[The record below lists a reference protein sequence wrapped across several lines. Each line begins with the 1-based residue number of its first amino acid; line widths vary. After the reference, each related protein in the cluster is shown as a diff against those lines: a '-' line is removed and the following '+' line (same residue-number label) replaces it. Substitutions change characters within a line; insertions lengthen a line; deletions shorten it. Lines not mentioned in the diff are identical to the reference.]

1 MRYYISRTLLKPF
14 DEVLGDVKTALAA
27 RGFGVLTDIDVAAT
41 LKAKLGADMNSYR
54 ILGACNPTYA
64 YEALQREPMI
74 GTMLPCNVIV
84 REEAPGHVEV
94 AAINPVAS
102 MQATDNAELVAVAR
116 EVEARLKE
124 VLASL

>member
-1 MRYYISRTLLKPF
+1 MRYYMSKTVLKPF
-14 DEVLGDVKTALAA
+14 DAVLGDVKTALAA

-41 LKAKLGADMNSYR
+41 LKSKIGAEMKPYR
-54 ILGACNPTYA
+54 ILGACNPSYA
-64 YEALQREPMI
+64 YDALQREPMI

-94 AAINPVAS
+94 AAINPIAS
-102 MQATDNAELVAVAR
+102 MQVTGDTELVAIAR

-124 VLASL
+124 TLASL

>member
-1 MRYYISRTLLKPF
+1 MRYYIARTVLKPF
-14 DEVLGDVKTALAA
+14 DEVLASVKAALAA

-41 LKAKLGADMNSYR
+41 LKAKIGADLKPYR

-64 YEALQREPMI
+64 YEALQLEPMI
-74 GTMLPCNVIV
+74 GTMLPCNVIL
-84 REEAPGHVEV
+84 REDAPGHVEV

-102 MQATDNAELVAVAR
+102 MQASDNAELVAIAR

-124 VLASL
+124 MLAEV